1 MRTTFDAVDIVWKKL
16 NTSLSGTITGGVF
29 KYSRPFN
36 SQLEDVVINSLP
48 INEGSIQN
56 CILNINCFVQNIP
69 AKINGVQNDNI
80 PNSRR
85 LSTIAAFVVS
95 ELAEISGDDFY
106 FFVSSQAMLQNEGAN
121 EHYINIRL
129 DFKFLNH

>member
-16 NTSLSGTITGGVF
+16 NTLLSGTITGGVF